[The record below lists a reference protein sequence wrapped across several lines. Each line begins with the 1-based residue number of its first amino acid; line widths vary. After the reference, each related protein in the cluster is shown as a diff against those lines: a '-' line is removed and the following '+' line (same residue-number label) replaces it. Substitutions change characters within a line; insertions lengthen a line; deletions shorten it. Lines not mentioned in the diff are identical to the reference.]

1 MIRTATPAD
10 VPTLAELEAELF
22 GSDAWSA
29 ETLNEVLEGPGRHA
43 WVAPG
48 AGRLF
53 RGYAITGPA
62 GDAVDLL
69 RIGVAPAAQ
78 RQAVAT
84 ELLRDVI
91 AAAATAGAAR
101 ILIEVSAD
109 NAAALAFYCDQGF
122 TEIHRRPRYYRDGS
136 DALVMELGL

>member
-10 VPTLAELEAELF
+10 LPALAALEAELF
-22 GSDAWSA
+22 GADAWTA
-29 ETLNEVLEGPGRHA
+29 DGLTEVLA
-43 WVAPG
+43 G
-48 AGRLF
+48 AGRQAWVEADDDTSVS
-53 RGYAITGPA
+53 GYAVTGPS
-62 GDAVDLL
+62 GDVVELL

-84 ELLRDVI
+84 GLMREVI
-91 AAAATAGAAR
+91 AAAAAAGADR

-109 NAAALAFYCDQGF
+109 NTGALAFYDDQGF

-136 DALVMELGL
+136 DAIVMQLGE